1 MSDHDPTAAPAGVPT
16 DLGATYRPAERYGF
30 LQANGARLRYA
41 CWNVPGTA
49 SGKVKGTI
57 VLLPGRAEFIEK
69 YATEVVGELLGRGY
83 SVHALDWRGQG
94 LSDRPLADRGKG
106 HIDNFSTY
114 MADLQLFLDKVVAPT
129 APRPILALCHSMG
142 AHIMMRVLAENGSG
156 PISAGVLCSPM
167 TALKREAMLR
177 SVLMLMPEMPA
188 IDERYLFGTGPLVVF
203 AREFNANLV
212 THDERRYRFTDQ
224 WFAADPRLALGGPTL
239 GWGRQATHSM
249 SAAMA
254 PGYLE
259 RIDLPLM
266 LISAGED
273 PLIDSHSHSVV
284 AARLRHGEHVTIE
297 GAKHE
302 VMMETDEL
310 RALFWEAFDR
320 LAKGLPGQ

>member
-1 MSDHDPTAAPAGVPT
+1 MSDDDPTAAPAAVPA

-30 LQANGARLRYA
+30 LQANGTRLRYA
-41 CWNVPGTA
+41 CWSAPETQPG
-49 SGKVKGTI
+49 KLKGTV
-57 VLLPGRAEFIEK
+57 VLLGGRAEFIEK

-83 SVHALDWRGQG
+83 CVHALDWRGQG
-94 LSDRPLADRGKG
+94 LSDRALADRGKG

-156 PISAGVLCSPM
+156 PLSGGVLCSPM

-177 SVLMLMPEMPA
+177 SVLMLMPEVAA
-188 IDERYLFGTGPLVVF
+188 IDERYLFGTGPFVVF
-203 AREFNANLV
+203 AREFHANIV

-224 WFAADPRLALGGPTL
+224 WFAADARLALGGPTL
-239 GWGRQATHSM
+239 GWGRQAARSM
-249 SAAMA
+249 TAAMA

-259 RIDLPLM
+259 RIELPLV

-273 PLIDSHSHSVV
+273 ALIDSHSHTVV
-284 AARLRHGEHVTIE
+284 AARLRHGDHVTIA

-302 VMMETDEL
+302 VMMETDPL

-320 LAKGLPGQ
+320 LAKGILAQ